1 MTNLDE
7 AFRMLDTFAS
17 VGATHFDLT
26 HLNIDG
32 EKRGFRPHQSLSQ
45 LKNSLPRLF
54 PGATERQ
61 NNIIVRP
68 HSDTAQ
74 LIQLDDLKTDAL
86 DRLHDVAFLTLQTS
100 PGNHQAWVAVSGL
113 KKGEETKEFARRL
126 RKGAGAD
133 PSASGATRIVG
144 TTNYKRKYEPDFPT
158 VTIVVAA
165 PGRIVTQAQ
174 LDSLGLV
181 APPEPAPAVIPIR
194 YRRKHSAAEGER
206 TWPDYERCVSG
217 APPSKEGDGPDR
229 SMADFFWCMM
239 AAQRGWSI
247 EETANKLMEVSA
259 KAQERARLHDEGY
272 ALITAQNAAGAAE
285 RGKQRGRG

>member
-1 MTNLDE
+1 MTNQDE

-26 HLNIDG
+26 HINLEG
-32 EKRGFRPHQSLSQ
+32 EKRGFRPQQTLSQ

-54 PGATERQ
+54 PGATARQ

-74 LIQLDDLKTDAL
+74 LIQLDDLKSEAL
-86 DRLHDVAFLTLQTS
+86 PRVRDVAFLILQTS

-113 KKGEETKEFARRL
+113 GSGEETKEFARRL
-126 RKGAGAD
+126 RKGTGAD
-133 PSASGATRIVG
+133 PSASGATRIAG
-144 TTNYKRKYEPDFPT
+144 TTNYKRKYEPDFPK
-158 VTIVVAA
+158 VKIIDAA
-165 PGRIVTQAQ
+165 PGRIATPAAIESCGI
-174 LDSLGLV
+174 L
-181 APPEPAPAVIPIR
+181 APAVPPAVIPLR
-194 YRRKHSAAEGER
+194 SRRKHSSAEGER

-239 AAQRGWSI
+239 AAQRGWNI

-272 ALITAQNAAGAAE
+272 ALITAQNAAAAAE